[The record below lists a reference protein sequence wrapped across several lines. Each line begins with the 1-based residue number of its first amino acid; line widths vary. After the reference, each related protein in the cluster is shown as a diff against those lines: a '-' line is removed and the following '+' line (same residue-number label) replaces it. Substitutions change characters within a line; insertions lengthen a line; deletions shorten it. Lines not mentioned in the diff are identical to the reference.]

1 MWKWS
6 LTAVALNLLLGVPA
20 VVPLFL
26 LWYLASNGPLADL
39 GWTQREPTENDG
51 TLLMVV
57 VIVPVVVAFTLL
69 WWLANYPVWR
79 RIPLGSRL
87 YWTASALLTV
97 LPTFALLIVL

>member
-6 LTAVALNLLLGVPA
+6 LIAVALNLLLAIPA

-26 LWYLASNGPLADL
+26 LWYYASNGPLADL

-51 TLLMVV
+51 MLLWL
-57 VIVPVVVAFTLL
+57 VIVVPVVVGFTLL

-79 RIPLGSRL
+79 RIPLDSRL
-87 YWTASALLTV
+87 YWMASALMTV